1 MTIKTF
7 SPILSLAAC
16 ALAAMVPLPVLA
28 AEAAARAAITK
39 DLTFYASFD
48 HGVDAD
54 FALGDAHLFT
64 VVATKPER
72 KTEPGLHTAGAT
84 RLASGKGRRGN
95 ALEFTKR
102 EASWIFFDGFRNVDY
117 RARDWSGTV
126 SLWLKLDP
134 ETDLDPGFADPL
146 QLTTRAWNDG
156 SFFVDFNKDG
166 DPRDF
171 RLGAFSDL
179 FLESREQGDPGEPM
193 ADAQGAQSAL
203 RQRRVDSRGV
213 YVAKLQHPG
222 RGSGGHSLYER
233 EKARN
238 DWWSDSDLH
247 LETRGTDFP
256 LPRAELHRVDGRGC
270 LLWSRSFGRRSD
282 GTAWIEGIRS
292 DRPMNSMRSKFN
304 GGATAAVLV
313 LMGWFAGCA
322 TLPTQAPSVFLEPVP
337 VRVLDAGAGEGPAW
351 HPLHGLFFSGGGDIT
366 RLDPRG
372 QVSVYRKDAGSNGLL
387 FDHSQRLLVCDNVR
401 RRITRTDLDGSITV
415 LAENYGGHRFNQPN
429 DITID
434 SAGRIY
440 FSDPKY
446 GDREGMEILDAAGK
460 PIEGVYR
467 IDPDGSVAMVIEHQ
481 VDRPNGVMVSGDDR
495 YLFVADNN
503 NNIERGARKLWRFD
517 LLGDGGVDFAS
528 KRLIFDW
535 ETSRG
540 PDGMAQ
546 DQLGQI

>member
-1 MTIKTF
+1 
-7 SPILSLAAC
+7 
-16 ALAAMVPLPVLA
+16 
-28 AEAAARAAITK
+28 
-39 DLTFYASFD
+39 
-48 HGVDAD
+48 
-54 FALGDAHLFT
+54 
-64 VVATKPER
+64 
-72 KTEPGLHTAGAT
+72 
-84 RLASGKGRRGN
+84 
-95 ALEFTKR
+95 
-102 EASWIFFDGFRNVDY
+102 
-117 RARDWSGTV
+117 
-126 SLWLKLDP
+126 
-134 ETDLDPGFADPL
+134 
-146 QLTTRAWNDG
+146 
-156 SFFVDFNKDG
+156 
-166 DPRDF
+166 
-171 RLGAFSDL
+171 
-179 FLESREQGDPGEPM
+179 
-193 ADAQGAQSAL
+193 
-203 RQRRVDSRGV
+203 
-213 YVAKLQHPG
+213 
-222 RGSGGHSLYER
+222 
-233 EKARN
+233 
-238 DWWSDSDLH
+238 
-247 LETRGTDFP
+247 
-256 LPRAELHRVDGRGC
+256 
-270 LLWSRSFGRRSD
+270 
-282 GTAWIEGIRS
+282 
-292 DRPMNSMRSKFN
+292 MNSMRSKFN

-546 DQLGQI
+546 DQLGQIYVAAGRNTPIPPFETVDPFKGGIYVFDAAGSLKKFIPVPVDEVTNCAFGGSNLKTLYITAGGTLWSIRTETPGWVPWQRR

>member
-54 FALGDAHLFT
+54 FALGDARLFT

-179 FLESREQGDPGEPM
+179 SFWNPGNKEIPENQWPMLKVLSPPFGSDEWTHVVFTWRNFNIPGEE
-193 ADAQGAQSAL
+193 A
-203 RQRRVDSRGV
+203 
-213 YVAKLQHPG
+213 VAT
-222 RGSGGHSLYER
+222 LYMNG
-233 EKARN
+233 KK
-238 DWWSDSDLH
+238 
-247 LETRGTDFP
+247 RGTIG
-256 LPRAELHRVDGRGC
+256 GRTQTYTRKPEEQIFLYLGLNYIGLMDEVAC
-270 LLWSRSFGRRSD
+270 FGRALSD
-282 GTAWIEGIRS
+282 DEV
-292 DRPMNSMRSKFN
+292 M
-304 GGATAAVLV
+304 
-313 LMGWFAGCA
+313 
-322 TLPTQAPSVFLEPVP
+322 E
-337 VRVLDAGAGEGPAW
+337 
-351 HPLHGLFFSGGGDIT
+351 LHGL
-366 RLDPRG
+366 
-372 QVSVYRKDAGSNGLL
+372 K
-387 FDHSQRLLVCDNVR
+387 
-401 RRITRTDLDGSITV
+401 
-415 LAENYGGHRFNQPN
+415 
-429 DITID
+429 
-434 SAGRIY
+434 
-440 FSDPKY
+440 
-446 GDREGMEILDAAGK
+446 
-460 PIEGVYR
+460 
-467 IDPDGSVAMVIEHQ
+467 GSVLT
-481 VDRPNGVMVSGDDR
+481 G
-495 YLFVADNN
+495 L
-503 NNIERGARKLWRFD
+503 
-517 LLGDGGVDFAS
+517 
-528 KRLIFDW
+528 
-535 ETSRG
+535 
-540 PDGMAQ
+540 
-546 DQLGQI
+546 